1 LEQFLAGKSGT
12 AKDYS
17 FSLEVGSESEL
28 LLLQSAV
35 ALRRLQQQRQQ
46 GTVMNQERVEWN
58 PREKD

>member
-17 FSLEVGSESEL
+17 FSLEGGSESEL

-35 ALRRLQQQRQQ
+35 ALRQLQQRQQ
-46 GTVMNQERVEWN
+46 GTVMNQERVE
-58 PREKD
+58 